1 MIELTVESKE
11 DDNDEEDDDDER
23 RRRRRRKRK
32 KINNE
37 TEKQTKSCHAVNSD
51 SEFRNWMF
59 FYSLLL

>member
-11 DDNDEEDDDDER
+11 DDNDEDDDDER
-23 RRRRRRKRK
+23 KRRRK